1 MKNFGLLLCLG
12 VAIYSGSASAQSQP
26 ARAATAARPGQTPQ
40 SQQAKPAPQPP
51 TLTRSI
57 EERAK
62 AFIIPS
68 LSVMRDTV
76 SAYTPTFSNTPRV
89 STPPANAPRSIMRTP
104 PPPVA
109 STPAEKPSF
118 LSRLNPRNWRIIP
131 QATPPAPTP
140 TPAVTNLGVS
150 PVPPSA
156 PERPIPNTIKED
168 KRIGHVYLL
177 NEDKKFYKFNEA
189 AGENEE
195 IMVPRGTRIRLD
207 SIIETEASKSRKS
220 YWNFTVVDTVISLYA
235 QPLGAEIWVIR
246 KKIPKNLVRVGT
258 QPPMPRQPV
267 IDPALANSPLIATP
281 ELDVNDLAE
290 GAPSLP
296 KVQSTVDVAAEERID
311 ANAVFPIVPGKL
323 FAPSCTNFLDER
335 GTPGVWGRNIMQVLD
350 TPKFSSLLDEK
361 QVPDLVQLCPAYAT
375 FKDDIESKKK
385 FWVYFIATM
394 ASGESQ
400 CKTRSVARG
409 PYGGLAGI
417 MQLNSAGHKECP
429 GLVNFNPFSSIRCT
443 LIKLKNQVVSY
454 GALMVRA
461 GKTNFAVLR
470 TDLPDHQKTMRRLAV
485 ARACRVTTDA
495 ASRRR

>member
-1 MKNFGLLLCLG
+1 MRNLGLLFCIAMA
-12 VAIYSGSASAQSQP
+12 VSSVPAYAQSQP
-26 ARAATAARPGQTPQ
+26 ARAAQATRQAQPTP
-40 SQQAKPAPQPP
+40 KPAPQA
-51 TLTRSI
+51 TSTFKSI

-76 SAYTPTFSNTPRV
+76 SAYTPTFSNAPRA
-89 STPPANAPRSIMRTP
+89 SNAPANAPRSVMRTP
-104 PPPVA
+104 PPPTTTA
-109 STPAEKPSF
+109 PADKPSIF
-118 LSRLNPRNWRIIP
+118 SRLNPRNWRFIP
-131 QATPPAPTP
+131 QANPPAPPTPAP
-140 TPAVTNLGVS
+140 TPAVTNIGLS
-150 PVPPSA
+150 PVPPPA

-168 KRIGHVYLL
+168 KRIGHVFLL
-177 NEDKKFYKFNEA
+177 NEDKKFYKFNDL

-195 IMVPRGTRIRLD
+195 ILVPRGTRIRLD
-207 SIIETEASKSRKS
+207 SIIETEASKSRKA
-220 YWNFTVVDTVISLYA
+220 YWNFTVVDTVVSLYA

-246 KKIPKNLVRVGT
+246 KKIPRNLVRVGN
-258 QPPMPRQPV
+258 QPPVPRAPV
-267 IDPALANSPLIATP
+267 IDPALANSPLIASP
-281 ELDVNDLAE
+281 ELNVNDLAE
-290 GAPSLP
+290 VAPSLP
-296 KVQSTVDVAAEERID
+296 KVETPVDVAAEERID

-361 QVPDLVQLCPAYAT
+361 QVPDLVQLCPAYAN
-375 FKDDIESKKK
+375 FKDDVESKKK

-400 CKTRSVARG
+400 CKTRSTAQG

-417 MQLNSAGHKECP
+417 MQLNAAGHKECP
-429 GLVNFNPFSSIRCT
+429 GLVNFNPLSSIRCT